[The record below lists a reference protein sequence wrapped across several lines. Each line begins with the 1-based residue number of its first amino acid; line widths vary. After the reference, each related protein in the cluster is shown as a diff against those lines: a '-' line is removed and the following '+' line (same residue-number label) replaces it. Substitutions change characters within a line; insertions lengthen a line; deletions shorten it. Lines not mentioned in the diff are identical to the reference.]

1 MPLLHKR
8 YHKSMSSVFNKFTRI
23 VFFLSFLFYAMAL
36 NAFNWVPKQ
45 SFING
50 QKEQTFFMEKIVKQE
65 PILYCID
72 EEVLQEQ
79 KGLTIYIKTTASVRE
94 PEIDFDDVEIE
105 YSFQMWF
112 DNVLKRGKKYPD
124 FANTFSDILP
134 ILKQPVKMKRVSC
147 SSRLK
152 DYGVGK
158 FTTQKE
164 DYKFNSEQ
172 EDLRFI
178 FTSLETLNKVAA
190 KLQVKDKVSG
200 MFVSSPER
208 TEIWIAKRGMFDER
222 TTLLH
227 ELGHMLGFADV
238 SYNEESKAKD
248 YGSKSVK
255 TIMAKDFSYL
265 TCDDADGLVA
275 MIYLALDEEKLFKS
289 FCPDNIFYH
298 NGKPLTMPDFT
309 NVKEL
314 ENRDLFSDMNKIFS
328 SK

>member
-1 MPLLHKR
+1 MDF
-8 YHKSMSSVFNKFTRI
+8 VFNKFTKT
-23 VFFLSFLFYAMAL
+23 VFCLSSLFCVITL
-36 NAFNWVPKQ
+36 NAFDWVPKKA
-45 SFING
+45 FIEG
-50 QKEQTFFMEKIVKQE
+50 QKREMFFAEKIVKQE

-72 EEVLQEQ
+72 EEIYQE
-79 KGLTIYIKTTASVRE
+79 KPSLTIYIKTASSIKE
-94 PEIDFDDVEIE
+94 PEIDFDNVEIE

-124 FANTFSDILP
+124 FAKIFSDILP

-152 DYGVGK
+152 DYGVGE

-164 DYKFNSEQ
+164 DYKFNSRQ

-208 TEIWIAKRGMFDER
+208 TEIWIAKREMSDER

-238 SYNEESKAKD
+238 SYNEENKAKD

-255 TIMAKDFSYL
+255 TIMAENFSYL
-265 TCDDADGLVA
+265 SCDDADGLVA
-275 MIYLALDEEKLFKS
+275 MIYLALDEDKLFKS

-298 NGKPLTMPDFT
+298 NGKPLSMPDFT

-314 ENRDLFSDMNKIFS
+314 ENRELFSEMNKIFS